1 MSTLTEAAPA
11 AAAESEAVELTYRE
25 AVNAALEDAM
35 SEDPSVVLMGED
47 VNADGGVFKTNI
59 GLPDKFPG
67 RVIPTPICENGFMG
81 VALGMSITGM
91 RPVVEIMFADF
102 LPTAGDQI
110 VNQLPKYRYMSGGQ
124 FSVPVTVR
132 IMGGG
137 GGRFGTQHSATAES
151 WYMAQPGMRI
161 AAASSP
167 QAAYEMLRAS
177 IRNGDPVLFF
187 EHKAL
192 YPRKGQVR
200 RGVISDIGTARILRE
215 GNDVTIVGTLL
226 MVERSLQA
234 AETLAG
240 EGISAEVIDLRWIR
254 PLDLPTIEASVR
266 KTGRLVIAEE
276 QWHEGGWGAT
286 IISELVQRGVTFQA
300 PPVAVSLPHGLLIPY
315 SPTLEDEMLPS
326 PERIAAGARTVVGR

>member
-1 MSTLTEAAPA
+1 MSTLTEPAPA
-11 AAAESEAVELTYRE
+11 STAQTEAVELTYRE

-35 SEDPSVVLMGED
+35 AEDPTVVLMGED

-67 RVIPTPICENGFMG
+67 RVLPTPICENGFMG

-102 LPTAGDQI
+102 LPTAGDAI

-124 FSVPVTVR
+124 FTVPVTVR

-151 WYMAQPGMRI
+151 WYMAQPGMRV

-167 QAAYEMLRAS
+167 QAAYEMLRAA
-177 IRNGDPVLFF
+177 IRSNDPVLFY

-192 YPRKGQVR
+192 YPRKGPVQ
-200 RGVISDIGTARILRE
+200 RGVIADIGTARVLRE
-215 GNDVTIVGTLL
+215 GNDVTIVGTLA

-234 AETLAG
+234 AETLAS

-254 PLDLPTIEASVR
+254 PIDLPTIEASVR
-266 KTGRLVIAEE
+266 RTGRLVIAEE

-286 IISELVQRGVTFQA
+286 IISELVQRGVAFKA
-300 PPVAVSLPHGLLIPY
+300 PPIAVSLPHDLLIPY

-326 PERIAAGARTVVGR
+326 PERIAAAARTAAGR

>member
-11 AAAESEAVELTYRE
+11 ETAHPGAVELTYRE

-35 SEDPSVVLMGED
+35 AEDPTVVLMGED

-67 RVIPTPICENGFMG
+67 RVLATPICENGFMG

-102 LPTAGDQI
+102 LPTAGDAI

-124 FSVPVTVR
+124 FTVPVTVR

-167 QAAYEMLRAS
+167 QAAYELLRAS
-177 IRNGDPVLFF
+177 IRNNDPVLFY

-192 YPRKGQVR
+192 YPRKGMVR
-200 RGVISDIGTARILRE
+200 RGVVAKIGTAQVVRE
-215 GNDVTIVGTLL
+215 GNDVTVVGTLL
-226 MVERSLQA
+226 MVERALQA
-234 AETLAG
+234 AEAVES

-254 PLDLPTIEASVR
+254 PIDLPTIEASVR
-266 KTGRLVIAEE
+266 KTGRLVIVEE

-286 IISELVQRGVTFQA
+286 VISELVQRGVTFRT
-300 PPVAVSLPHGLLIPY
+300 PPVTASLPHDLLIPY
-315 SPTLEDEMLPS
+315 SPTLEDEMIPS
-326 PERIAAGARTVVGR
+326 AERIAATVRTATGR

>member
-11 AAAESEAVELTYRE
+11 AATEPEAVELTYRE

-35 SEDPSVVLMGED
+35 AEDPTVVLMGED

-102 LPTAGDQI
+102 LPTAGDAI

-124 FSVPVTVR
+124 FTVPVTVR
-132 IMGGG
+132 VMSGG

-151 WYMAQPGMRI
+151 WYMAQPGMRV

-167 QAAYEMLRAS
+167 QAAYEMLRAA
-177 IRNGDPVLFF
+177 IRNNDPVLFY

-192 YPRKGQVR
+192 YPRKGLVQ
-200 RGVISDIGTARILRE
+200 RGTVSDIGTARVLRE
-215 GNDVTIVGTLL
+215 GNDVTIVGTML

-240 EGISAEVIDLRWIR
+240 EGVSAEVIDLRWIR
-254 PLDLPTIEASVR
+254 PIDLPTIEASVR

-286 IISELVQRGVTFQA
+286 IISLLAQRGVPFQT
-300 PPVAVSLPHGLLIPY
+300 PPATASLPYDLLIPY

-326 PERIAAGARTVVGR
+326 ADRIAAAARTATGR

>member
-1 MSTLTEAAPA
+1 MSTLTEPAPA
-11 AAAESEAVELTYRE
+11 ATSQPEAVELTYRE

-35 SEDPSVVLMGED
+35 AEDPSVVLMGED
-47 VNADGGVFKTNI
+47 VDADGGVFKTNI

-67 RVIPTPICENGFMG
+67 RVLPTPICENGFMG

-102 LPTAGDQI
+102 LPTAGDAI

-124 FSVPVTVR
+124 FTVPVTVR

-151 WYMAQPGMRI
+151 WYMAQPGMRV

-167 QAAYEMLRAS
+167 QAAYEMLRAA
-177 IRNGDPVLFF
+177 IRNNDPVLFH

-192 YPRKGQVR
+192 YPRKGLVQ
-200 RGVISDIGTARILRE
+200 RGVIADILRE
-215 GNDVTIVGTLL
+215 GKDVTIVGTLL

-234 AETLAG
+234 AETLAAD
-240 EGISAEVIDLRWIR
+240 GISAEVIDLRWIR
-254 PLDLPTIEASVR
+254 PIDLPTIEASVR

-286 IISELVQRGVTFQA
+286 IISELVQRGVGFQA
-300 PPVAVSLPHGLLIPY
+300 PPVAVSLPHDLLIPY
-315 SPTLEDEMLPS
+315 SPTLEDEMIPS
-326 PERIAAGARTVVGR
+326 AERIAAAARTAVGR

>member
-11 AAAESEAVELTYRE
+11 ATPAEAVELTYRE

-35 SEDPSVVLMGED
+35 AEDPAVILMGED
-47 VNADGGVFKTNI
+47 VNADGGVFKTNY

-67 RVIPTPICENGFMG
+67 RVIPTPICENGFVG

-102 LPTAGDQI
+102 LPTAGDAI

-124 FSVPVTVR
+124 FTVPVTIRV
-132 IMGGG
+132 MGGG

-167 QAAYEMLRAS
+167 QAAYELLRAA

-200 RGVISDIGTARILRE
+200 RGSVSDIGTARVLRE

-254 PLDLPTIEASVR
+254 PIDLPTIEASVR

-286 IISELVQRGVTFQA
+286 VISELVKRGVAFQR
-300 PPVAVSLPHGLLIPY
+300 PPIAVSLPHDLLIPY

-326 PERIAAGARTVVGR
+326 VERIAAAVRTATGR

>member
-11 AAAESEAVELTYRE
+11 AIAQPEASELTYRE

-35 SEDPSVVLMGED
+35 AEDPTVVLMGED

-67 RVIPTPICENGFMG
+67 RVLATPICENGFMG

-102 LPTAGDQI
+102 LPTAGDAI

-124 FSVPVTVR
+124 FTVPVTVR
-132 IMGGG
+132 IMCGG

-167 QAAYEMLRAS
+167 QAAYELLRAS
-177 IRNGDPVLFF
+177 IRNNDPTLFY

-192 YPRKGQVR
+192 YPRKGMVR
-200 RGVISDIGTARILRE
+200 RGVVAEIGTAQIVRE

-226 MVERSLQA
+226 MVERALQA
-234 AETLAG
+234 AETLAS

-254 PLDLPTIEASVR
+254 PIDLPTIEASVR
-266 KTGRLVIAEE
+266 RTGRLVIAEE

-286 IISELVQRGVTFQA
+286 VISELAQRGVTFRT
-300 PPVAVSLPHGLLIPY
+300 PPVTASLPHDLLIPY

-326 PERIAAGARTVVGR
+326 AERIAATVRTAIGR

>member
-1 MSTLTEAAPA
+1 MSTLTEAAPVA
-11 AAAESEAVELTYRE
+11 TTEPEEVELTYRE

-35 SEDPSVVLMGED
+35 AEDPTVVLMGED
-47 VNADGGVFKTNI
+47 VDADGGVFKTNI
-59 GLPDKFPG
+59 GLPERFPG
-67 RVIPTPICENGFMG
+67 RVMATPICENGFMG
-81 VALGMSITGM
+81 VALGLSITGM

-102 LPTAGDQI
+102 LPTAGDAI

-124 FSVPVTVR
+124 FTVPVTVR
-132 IMGGG
+132 VMSGG

-161 AAASSP
+161 AAASSS
-167 QAAYEMLRAS
+167 QAAYELLRAS
-177 IRNGDPVLFF
+177 IRNNDPVLFF

-192 YPRKGQVR
+192 YPRKGPVR
-200 RGVISDIGTARILRE
+200 RGTVADIGTAKVLRE
-215 GNDVTIVGTLL
+215 GNDVTIVATLL

-234 AETLAG
+234 AEQLAA

-254 PLDLPTIEASVR
+254 PIDLPTIAASVA
-266 KTGRLVIAEE
+266 KTGRLVLAEE

-286 IISELVQRGVTFQA
+286 VISELAMRGTSWKSA
-300 PPVAVSLPHGLLIPY
+300 PRAVSLPHDLLIPY

-326 PERIAAGARTVVGR
+326 ADRIAAAARESVGR